1 MGNRVG
7 NKRSDRRWVDDA
19 GDLWASKFEWEVY
32 TTLKAIGRNVR
43 RCNSTDTISYTEPK
57 PNVSCLECGSSN
69 CAQNRTYTP
78 DLFLI
83 PQAATSDSD
92 GYYIEVKGY
101 FRDEKRKLFRCLRKA
116 RPDIDLRVIFA
127 SNHWVTRPKSRL
139 SDYFTRYLKNTP
151 FCFWQGG
158 DIPEEWQ

>member
-1 MGNRVG
+1 MGRVG
-7 NKRSDRRWVDDA
+7 SKRSDRRWEDETGEV
-19 GDLWASKFEWEVY
+19 WASKFEWEVFD
-32 TTLKAIGRNVR
+32 TLSRSGRNVR
-43 RCNSTDTISYTEPK
+43 RCTSSDTISYTESR
-57 PNVSCLECGSSN
+57 PNVSCLDCGGSN

-78 DLFLI
+78 DLFLL
-83 PQAATSDSD
+83 PQAATSDSE

-127 SNHWVTRPKSRL
+127 SNHWVNRPRSRL
-139 SDYFTRYLKNTP
+139 SDYFTRYIKNTP
-151 FCFWQGG
+151 FCFWDG